1 MLQEMPTCNNPT
13 HRELPDLSSVEYD
26 PQQFRNIYETEY
38 GQAIW
43 RFLLRP
49 DNVVRMQTATYFD
62 RTAVEPLAEG
72 LLAEFGVEVA
82 EDRVKQYIGHA
93 VRRIMESCGYHLDRQ
108 GMRIT
113 RESLFTSA
121 SRYRSASDRAMFIS
135 PDSRRK
141 WMEKTANSPFNRW
154 LDPQVKNANGTLDL
168 DKLYAV
174 ARRWG
179 IEERYDHLNAGQTRM
194 NIGVRL
200 RTVVPVEEY
209 MPGQQERTGQQE
221 QK

>member
-1 MLQEMPTCNNPT
+1 MTNYCNNLT
-13 HRELPDLSSVEYD
+13 HRQLPDLSSIEYD
-26 PQQFRNIYETEY
+26 PQQFRNIYETES

-49 DNVVRMQTATYFD
+49 DNVVRMQTATYLD

-93 VRRIMESCGYHLDRQ
+93 VRRIMEAGGYHLDRQ

-113 RESLFTSA
+113 RENLFTSA
-121 SRYRSASDRAMFIS
+121 SRYRSAADRAPMIS
-135 PDSRRK
+135 TESRRK

-154 LDPQVKNANGTLDL
+154 LDPQVKNANGTLNL
-168 DKLYAV
+168 
-174 ARRWG
+174 
-179 IEERYDHLNAGQTRM
+179 
-194 NIGVRL
+194 GVCRA
-200 RTVVPVEEY
+200 
-209 MPGQQERTGQQE
+209 
-221 QK
+221 